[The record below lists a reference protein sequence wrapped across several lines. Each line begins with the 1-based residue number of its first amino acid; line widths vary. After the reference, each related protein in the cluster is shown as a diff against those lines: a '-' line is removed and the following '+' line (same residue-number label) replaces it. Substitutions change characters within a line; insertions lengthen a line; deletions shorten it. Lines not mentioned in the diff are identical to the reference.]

1 MVSVKEADFTCSGL
15 PESVTEMVS
24 GVALT
29 ATDDVPV
36 MVPEVLSER
45 PVGRVPV
52 MTAQEYG
59 VFPPLAVSVAV

>member
-1 MVSVKEADFTCSGL
+1 
-15 PESVTEMVS
+15 
-24 GVALT
+24 
-29 ATDDVPV
+29 